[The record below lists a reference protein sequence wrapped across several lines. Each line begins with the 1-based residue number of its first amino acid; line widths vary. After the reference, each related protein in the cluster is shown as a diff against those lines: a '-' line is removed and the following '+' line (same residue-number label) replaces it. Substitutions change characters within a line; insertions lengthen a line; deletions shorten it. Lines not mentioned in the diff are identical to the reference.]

1 MELTWLNLCFRRALK
16 RQLWRMDMKGKRLAA
31 MGTVKKQID
40 GNWKSHGSVD
50 RVAKNIINWHLNT
63 AYSVP
68 GNILSILHILIHL
81 IFTTTLWISVI
92 SLLLWD
98 NNPKHSTLNNWLAVL
113 LILANITHSL
123 WSMSVLARVWL
134 G

>member
-1 MELTWLNLCFRRALK
+1 MRGNRW
-16 RQLWRMDMKGKRLAA
+16 AA
-31 MGTVKKQID
+31 MRTVKKQID

-68 GNILSILHILIHL
+68 DNILSTLHILIHL

-98 NNPKHSTLNNWLAVL
+98 NNPKHSTLK
-113 LILANITHSL
+113 
-123 WSMSVLARVWL
+123 
-134 G
+134 